1 MVRERGSGPVHAGHY
16 PTVARAVLLVLAL
29 SLLGACGNAAGG
41 PTAGKTTVRGTVVL
55 SPAQPVCRLGSSCSK
70 PLPGFKLVFS
80 RSGKVV
86 ARVTTDARAHYRV
99 VLPPGRYAV
108 ASPRRGALRPSRV
121 RIPGAPRA
129 VVNFSFDSGI
139 R

>member
-1 MVRERGSGPVHAGHY
+1 VPERGSGPAHAGHY
-16 PTVARAVLLVLAL
+16 SNVARVVLLVLGL
-29 SLLGACGNAAGG
+29 VLLAACGNAAGG
-41 PTAGKTTVRGTVVL
+41 PTAGKTAVRGTVVL
-55 SPAQPVCRLGSSCSK
+55 SPAQPVCRSGSTCSR

-86 ARVTTDARAHYRV
+86 ARVTTDAHAHYRV
-99 VLPPGRYAV
+99 KLSPGRYAV
-108 ASPRRGALRPSRV
+108 APTRRGALKPSRV

-129 VVNFSFDSGI
+129 VANFSFDSGI